1 MKKPVTDQIN
11 NSNMIERLSEQVKK
25 ASFIEPGLFEKY
37 SVKRG
42 LRNADH
48 TGVLVGLTNIGDVV
62 GYTKENDKLVPV
74 DGRLIYRGID
84 VQDLVNGAL
93 SQKRHGFDETVYLLL
108 SGALPNAKELKDY
121 MEFMGALRELPD
133 SFTNNMILNM
143 KGHDIMNALARSVLG
158 LYSLDPLAE
167 DTSVENLVAQSLN
180 LIAKFPTIIAYSYHA
195 MRHAYQ
201 HKTLSIRHPD
211 PKLSTAENFLLMLKG
226 QDKYTPLEADILDL
240 SLILHAEHGGGNNST
255 FTIRVTSSTGT
266 DTYSA
271 VASAIASLKGPLHGG
286 ANHEVLGMM
295 DNIKQNVKNWDNKK
309 EVTDYLIKMLN
320 KKAYDRSGKIYGIG
334 HAVYTVSDPRA
345 ILLKKQARELAI
357 EKNRLEEFELY
368 SMIETMAPDIFYNFK
383 GDKVAKRVC
392 ANVDFY
398 SGFVYNCIGIREAVY
413 TPLFAMSRI
422 AGWCS
427 HRLEELTFDAKR
439 IIRPAYK
446 NVSQCQPYLNLKDR
460 E

>member
-1 MKKPVTDQIN
+1 MNRTVPPSILQH
-11 NSNMIERLSEQVKK
+11 LSKEVIS
-25 ASFIEPGLFEKY
+25 ASKIDAGLFEQY

-48 TGVLVGLTNIGDVV
+48 SGVLVGLTNVGDVV
-62 GYTKENDKLVPV
+62 GYRKEGNGLIPIEGKL
-74 DGRLIYRGID
+74 LYRGID
-84 VQDLVNGAL
+84 VEDLVNGAIE
-93 SQKRHGFDETVYLLL
+93 QKRHGFDEVVYLLL
-108 SGALPNAKELKDY
+108 SGKLPNKTELEDFMQY
-121 MEFMGALRELPD
+121 MGSLRELPD
-133 SFTNNMILNM
+133 DFTNNMILSN
-143 KGHDIMNALARSVLG
+143 KGQDIMNMLARTVLG
-158 LYSLDPLAE
+158 LYTLDPKAE
-167 DTSVENLVAQSLN
+167 DTSVENQVDQALN

-195 MRHAYQ
+195 MRHFYLR
-201 HKTLSIRHPD
+201 KTLSIRHPNPD
-211 PKLSTAENFLLMLKG
+211 LSTAENFLLMMKG
-226 QDKYTPLEADILDL
+226 EGKYSKLEADILDL
-240 SLILHAEHGGGNNST
+240 ALILHADHGGGNNST

-295 DNIKQNVKNWDNKK
+295 ENIKENVKNWDNKL
-309 EVTDYLIKMLN
+309 EVTDYLLKMLN

-334 HAVYTVSDPRA
+334 HAVYTISDPRA
-345 ILLKKQARELAI
+345 ILLKKQARELAK
-357 EKNRLEEFELY
+357 EKGRLEEFELY
-368 SMIETMAPDIFYNFK
+368 ETIETLAPQIFYDFK

-398 SGFVYNCIGIREAVY
+398 SGFVYNCIGIKEPVY

-427 HRLEELTFDAKR
+427 HRLEELTFDARR

-446 NVSQCQPYLNLKDR
+446 NVFPRQEYTHLKDR
-460 E
+460 K